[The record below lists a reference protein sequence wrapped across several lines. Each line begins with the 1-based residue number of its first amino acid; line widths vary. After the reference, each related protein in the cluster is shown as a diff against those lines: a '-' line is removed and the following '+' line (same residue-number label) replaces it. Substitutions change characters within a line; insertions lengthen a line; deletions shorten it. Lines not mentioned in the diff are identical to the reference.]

1 MKKNQNGVTLIAL
14 AVTIIVMLILAG
26 ATMSMLTGNS
36 GIMTNAKKS
45 SAANEEADAYEKM
58 GQAFSAIQ
66 LEAESNAALSSGY
79 DASMDLDKYTEL
91 AKKEI
96 GSQAKVVSSVPTSFD
111 DKTFTIYKDETHK
124 SDHDDPYTE
133 IIIIYKSKTFALG
146 VTGYSTEATRQNQY
160 PMLKGVIKFEAN
172 AVSYTAPVTSVV
184 DANKKTESAH

>member
-66 LEAESNAALSSGY
+66 LEAESSVALSSGY
-79 DASMDLDKYTEL
+79 DASKDLDKYTEL
-91 AKKEI
+91 AKSEI
-96 GSQAKVVSSVPTSFD
+96 GSQAKIVSSVPTSFD

-124 SDHDDPYTE
+124 DDGRDPYTE
-133 IIIIYKSKTFALG
+133 IIIIYKSKTFAL
-146 VTGYSTEATRQNQY
+146 TADGYSKEVSKQNQY
-160 PMLKGVIKFEAN
+160 PMLKAVINFKAN
-172 AVSYTAPVTSVV
+172 VVSYTAPVTSVV
-184 DANKKTESAH
+184 DANKKIAPAQ

>member
-79 DASMDLDKYTEL
+79 DASNDLDKYTTL
-91 AKKEI
+91 AKSEI
-96 GSQAKVVSSVPTSFD
+96 GSQATVVTSVPTTFE
-111 DKTFTIYKDETHK
+111 DKKFTIYKDETHK
-124 SDHDDPYTE
+124 DDERDPYTE
-133 IIIIYKSKTFALG
+133 IIIIYKSKTFALTANG
-146 VTGYSTEATRQNQY
+146 FSREVSKQNQY
-160 PMLKGVIKFEAN
+160 PMLKAVITFKAN
-172 AVSYTAPVTSVV
+172 VVSYTAPVTSVV
-184 DANKKTESAH
+184 DANKKIAPAQ

>member
-58 GQAFSAIQ
+58 GQAFNAIQ

-79 DASMDLDKYTEL
+79 DASNDLDKYTAL
-91 AKKEI
+91 AQSEI
-96 GSQAKVVSSVPTSFD
+96 GSQATVVTSVPTTFE
-111 DKTFTIYKDETHK
+111 DKKFTIYKDETHK

-133 IIIIYKSKTFALG
+133 IIIIYKSKTFALPI
-146 VTGYSTEATRQNQY
+146 TGYSAEEKSKKNQY
-160 PMLKGVIKFEAN
+160 PMLKAVINFRAN
-172 AVSYTAPVTSVV
+172 VVSYTAPVTSVV
-184 DANKKTESAH
+184 DANKKTH

>member
-58 GQAFSAIQ
+58 GQAFNAIQ

-79 DASMDLDKYTEL
+79 DASNDLDKYTAL
-91 AKKEI
+91 AQSEI
-96 GSQAKVVSSVPTSFD
+96 GSQATVVTSVPTTFE
-111 DKTFTIYKDETHK
+111 DKKFTIYKDETHK

-133 IIIIYKSKTFALG
+133 IIIIYKSKTFALPIT
-146 VTGYSTEATRQNQY
+146 VYSAEEKSKQNQY
-160 PMLKGVIKFEAN
+160 PMLKAVINFRAN
-172 AVSYTAPVTSVV
+172 VVSYTAPVTSVV
-184 DANKKTESAH
+184 DANKKTH